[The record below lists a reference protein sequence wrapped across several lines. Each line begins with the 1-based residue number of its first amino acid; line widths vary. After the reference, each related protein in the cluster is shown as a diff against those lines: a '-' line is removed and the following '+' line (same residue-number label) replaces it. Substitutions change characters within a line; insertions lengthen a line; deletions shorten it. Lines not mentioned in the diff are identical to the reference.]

1 MKVEESLLCDCAL
14 EDEEEDLL
22 REEEEDDDLL
32 LVVEFFLPDVLLFC
46 AIF

>member
-1 MKVEESLLCDCAL
+1 MKVEEGTEAKEALDEDFLL
-14 EDEEEDLL
+14 
-22 REEEEDDDLL
+22 EEEEDDDLL

>member
-1 MKVEESLLCDCAL
+1 MKVEEGAEAEEVLDEDFLL
-14 EDEEEDLL
+14 
-22 REEEEDDDLL
+22 EEEEDDDLL

>member
-1 MKVEESLLCDCAL
+1 MKVEEVAEAKEALDEDFLL
-14 EDEEEDLL
+14 
-22 REEEEDDDLL
+22 EEEEDDDLL

>member
-1 MKVEESLLCDCAL
+1 MKVEEGTEAEEALDEDFLL
-14 EDEEEDLL
+14 
-22 REEEEDDDLL
+22 EEEEDDDLL

>member
-1 MKVEESLLCDCAL
+1 MNVEEALLCDCAL
-14 EDEEEDLL
+14 EEDLL
-22 REEEEDDDLL
+22 CEEEEDDDLL